1 MMRTAE
7 GAAELR
13 PRLTQAP
20 GENALLHMQPV
31 FRLVPDDRLRAVDDS
46 CRHLFAALRRE
57 AMHEY
62 GLRLGFCH
70 QPLIHAVRGEQVVAV
85 DAGFRPPPP
94 PGICDDAIRAGPP
107 PTPPPRQRYR

>member
-46 CRHLFAALRRE
+46 CRHLIAALGWE

-85 DAGFRPPPP
+85 VAGFRPPPHP
-94 PGICDDAIRAGPP
+94 RIRWGATRARPP
-107 PTPPPRQRYR
+107 PPPPP